1 MGAYSINEFCIY
13 AVGSYVETREINLA
27 SISLIKASPLD
38 YCDIVTV
45 FVFSA
50 FIGFCFSPQIM
61 EFTTIEELD
70 LKIFSL
76 LGPSDLMRACLVS
89 RSWCRFVSGNPFMR
103 DIVRE
108 MVDVANTR
116 VTFSNEHPDY
126 ALLIRALKYAPRI
139 NCLSEAVK
147 ASSHHHVD
155 VYDNI
160 SNTVHDY
167 MLAGPWMSRGRSD
180 PSEGTEWLMYKLT
193 ELSLVG
199 SIKIYLEP
207 TYPSLPVSP
216 VYGARSVRF
225 IFGDMNEEGVFT
237 TTFATPFFP
246 MTQNRC
252 QKFSLRKPL
261 ICIRKFLV
269 VEFHE
274 PVISSDGLYH
284 MGVSYIHVKGRDLGS
299 SFRLSPTRDLA
310 LQAITYLDPK
320 VKSELDILDAR
331 LRVGDDVQ
339 TPKLVAFLKDENNV

>member
-1 MGAYSINEFCIY
+1 MADQTTDS
-13 AVGSYVETREINLA
+13 T
-27 SISLIKASPLD
+27 SPAAL
-38 YCDIVTV
+38 VST
-45 FVFSA
+45 S
-50 FIGFCFSPQIM
+50 SPIM

-274 PVISSDGLYH
+274 PVYHLMVYTIWGSRISMSREEILEAHLDFLRQGTWRCKLSLTWTQRSR
-284 MGVSYIHVKGRDLGS
+284 VSLIYLMLVFVWVMIFK
-299 SFRLSPTRDLA
+299 
-310 LQAITYLDPK
+310 LQ
-320 VKSELDILDAR
+320 S
-331 LRVGDDVQ
+331 
-339 TPKLVAFLKDENNV
+339 

>member
-1 MGAYSINEFCIY
+1 M
-13 AVGSYVETREINLA
+13 T
-27 SISLIKASPLD
+27 
-38 YCDIVTV
+38 
-45 FVFSA
+45 
-50 FIGFCFSPQIM
+50 
-61 EFTTIEELD
+61 
-70 LKIFSL
+70 
-76 LGPSDLMRACLVS
+76 
-89 RSWCRFVSGNPFMR
+89 
-103 DIVRE
+103 
-108 MVDVANTR
+108 
-116 VTFSNEHPDY
+116 
-126 ALLIRALKYAPRI
+126 
-139 NCLSEAVK
+139 
-147 ASSHHHVD
+147 
-155 VYDNI
+155 
-160 SNTVHDY
+160 
-167 MLAGPWMSRGRSD
+167 RGRSD

-207 TYPSLPVSP
+207 TSPSLPVSP

-252 QKFSLRKPL
+252 QKFSFRKPL